1 MSATQS
7 IAMRPTTKPNDARA
21 EPIWVF
27 ESNIG
32 KEISRGAAA
41 IARKCRGAESGELAG
56 LTGSNYAIPTRDVED
71 NLLPWD
77 TIKKHVQDFIATAK
91 SEGEQRFALLPNAL
105 KKSDSEH
112 QNFSDLFY
120 NAPSNVELTGRMLES
135 LGRMKSVRIIFL
147 DANISVDQSER
158 RRVLD
163 QYFAANEGLWNAE
176 YIEIISFGSA
186 LSIVANDK
194 YASSRGYR
202 HRIMNVDSTLYG
214 QYSAQTRELLSVA
227 RATKLVCLNDPTGT
241 TTGSLVGALQLATGA
256 GLQIDELLIQ

>member
-7 IAMRPTTKPNDARA
+7 IAMQPKSEPNYAHA
-21 EPIWVF
+21 QPIWVF
-27 ESNIG
+27 ESHTG

-41 IARKCRGAESGELAG
+41 IARKCRGADSAELTG
-56 LTGSNYAIPTRDVED
+56 LTGSNYAIPTRDVAD
-71 NLLPWD
+71 KLLSWD
-77 TIKKHVQDFIATAK
+77 TIKQRVQDLIATAK
-91 SEGEQRFALLPNAL
+91 AQPELHFKLVPNAL
-105 KKSDSEH
+105 KKSAAEH
-112 QNFSDLFY
+112 QKFADLFH
-120 NAPSNVELTGRMLES
+120 NAPANVELTGRMLES
-135 LGRMKSVRIIFL
+135 LGRLGSVKIVFL
-147 DANISVDQSER
+147 DANITVDHSER
-158 RRVLD
+158 KRVLD

-194 YASSRGYR
+194 YASGRGYR
-202 HRIMNVDSTLYG
+202 HRIVNVDTTIYG
-214 QYSAQTRELLSVA
+214 EYTAQARELLSVA